1 MRHLLL
7 LLQLV
12 LIPGVLQAAKATS
25 GFYIHTQPDGTQ
37 IEVQMVGD
45 EHNHYYLTRQ
55 GIMMLKDGNTLYVPD
70 RQEQEKRL
78 RNRLSVGA
86 SDVIDKLKIKF
97 PHMGSPRVPV
107 ILVEFADTTFSLP
120 NPEVVFDRYLNSE
133 DLRNDDSFVDSVGV
147 KRNTGS
153 ARQYFRDMSF
163 GKFTPR
169 FDVYGPVRMENPLA
183 YYGKSNNTTQLCKD
197 VCKAMDDVIDFSQ
210 YDSDGNGNVDFVYMI
225 VAGYSESFSRNS
237 SDCMWPQVVWD
248 ISGGTYDGKN
258 VNMAGLSCELHAYP
272 GAFTKKPIKRCSSIG
287 LFVHEFGHALGLPD
301 LYPNSPNASLN
312 NGSLEYWDVMDGG
325 EYKDNG
331 GYTPSPYTAYE
342 RQSLDWFSIDTLR
355 ENGEYSLLPL
365 DEGGKAYYILA
376 DSTRYAESYILENV
390 QNRGWG
396 YWGTE
401 EDFQGK
407 GHGLMIIHAYNID
420 KEFKRG
426 ILPNNYPG
434 ERYTV
439 AGKTLSG
446 ADTTYIRY
454 RFNSH
459 YHCMS
464 TDTILLSSEWI
475 RKDYFGTYYTI
486 EDYHAS
492 MMAVPFPGPRNV
504 TAFNA
509 TSVSKAWIYQGDGL
523 MHKSLSDICE
533 NDLGEVSFRF
543 ETDRPDDLPALH
555 WNDGT
560 EGLKDRLPCYNLQG
574 MPVDADYRGWVIQGG
589 KIRLL
594 K

>member
-1 MRHLLL
+1 MIINKRFSIFPCGWLNKENNVVTMRQRPQQTQTIEWVYQYVSSECTHDITERLRSMADEPDDVQREFKLLHFEYATFSGIFSYRNARGLAERSPYLVLDIDDLASMDEAVALISEKRQQEEKRHLKAF
-7 LLQLV
+7 V
-12 LIPGVLQAAKATS
+12 EDAKL
-25 GFYIHTQPDGTQ
+25 
-37 IEVQMVGD
+37 E
-45 EHNHYYLTRQ
+45 
-55 GIMMLKDGNTLYVPD
+55 
-70 RQEQEKRL
+70 
-78 RNRLSVGA
+78 
-86 SDVIDKLKIKF
+86 VID
-97 PHMGSPRVPV
+97 GR
-107 ILVEFADTTFSLP
+107 
-120 NPEVVFDRYLNSE
+120 
-133 DLRNDDSFVDSVGV
+133 
-147 KRNTGS
+147 
-153 ARQYFRDMSF
+153 
-163 GKFTPR
+163 
-169 FDVYGPVRMENPLA
+169 YGPYLA
-183 YYGKSNNTTQLCKD
+183 
-197 VCKAMDDVIDFSQ
+197 
-210 YDSDGNGNVDFVYMI
+210 
-225 VAGYSESFSRNS
+225 
-237 SDCMWPQVVWD
+237 
-248 ISGGTYDGKN
+248 YDGKN

-272 GAFTKKPIKRCSSIG
+272 GAFTQKPIKRCSAIG

-331 GYTPSPYTAYE
+331 GYTPPPYTAYE

-396 YWGTE
+396 YWGTTE
-401 EDFQGK
+401 AFQGN

-475 RKDYFGTYYTI
+475 LRDYFGTYYTMD
-486 EDYHAS
+486 DYDAS
-492 MMAVPFPGPRNV
+492 MMAVPFPGPGNV
-504 TAFNA
+504 TTFNA

-523 MHKSLSDICE
+523 MHKSLYDISE

-543 ETDRPDDLPALH
+543 ETDRPDHLPALH

>member
-1 MRHLLL
+1 MRRLFL

-12 LIPGVLQAAKATS
+12 LIPCILRAAKATP
-25 GFYIHTQPDGTQ
+25 GFFVHTQPDGTQ

-70 RQEQEKRL
+70 RQEQETCL
-78 RNRLSVGA
+78 RGKLTAGA
-86 SDVIDKLKIKF
+86 SGLIDNLKIRF

-107 ILVEFADTTFSLP
+107 ILVEFADTVFSLP
-120 NPEVVFDRYLNSE
+120 EPRVVFDRCLNSE
-133 DLRNDDSFVDSVGV
+133 DLRNDSSFVDSVGV

-153 ARQYFRDMSF
+153 VRQYFRDMSF
-163 GKFTPR
+163 GKFTPC
-169 FDVYGPVRMENPLA
+169 FDVYGPVKLQQPLS
-183 YYGKSNNTTQLCKD
+183 YYGKNNATTLLCKD
-197 VCKAMDDVIDFSQ
+197 VCAAMDDGIDFSQ
-210 YDSDGNGNVDFVYMI
+210 YDSDGDGNVDLVYMI

-237 SDCMWPQVVWD
+237 SDCMWPQVVWG

-258 VNMAGLSCELHAYP
+258 VHMAGLSCELHAYP
-272 GAFTKKPIKRCSSIG
+272 GAFTKPPLKRCAGIG

-301 LYPNSPNASLN
+301 LYPNSVNASLN

-342 RQSLDWFSIDTLR
+342 RQTLGWFTIDTLR
-355 ENGEYSLLPL
+355 GNGEYTLRSL

-376 DSTRYAESYILENV
+376 DSVAYPESYILENV
-390 QNRGWG
+390 RNRGWG
-396 YWGTE
+396 YWGTTE
-401 EDFQGK
+401 AFRDK
-407 GHGLMIIHAYNID
+407 GHGLLIIHAYNID
-420 KEFKRG
+420 NEFKRG

-434 ERYTV
+434 KRYTV
-439 AGKTLSG
+439 EGKTLSG
-446 ADTTYIRY
+446 ADTTYVRY

-464 TDTILLSSEWI
+464 TDTMLISSYWI
-475 RKDYFGTYYTI
+475 RRDYFGTYYTTA
-486 EDYHAS
+486 DYHAS
-492 MMAVPFPGPRNV
+492 MMAVPFPGPGNV

-509 TSVSKAWIYQGDGL
+509 TSRSRAWIYQGDNL
-523 MHKSLSDICE
+523 MHKSLYDIRE
-533 NDLGEVSFRF
+533 NDSGEVSFRF
-543 ETDRPDDLPALH
+543 ESDSPDDLPALR
-555 WNDGT
+555 WKDGADR
-560 EGLKDRLPCYNLQG
+560 LKDLAPCRNLQG
-574 MPVDADYRGWVIQGG
+574 LPVRPGCRGWVIQGG
-589 KIRLL
+589 RIRLL